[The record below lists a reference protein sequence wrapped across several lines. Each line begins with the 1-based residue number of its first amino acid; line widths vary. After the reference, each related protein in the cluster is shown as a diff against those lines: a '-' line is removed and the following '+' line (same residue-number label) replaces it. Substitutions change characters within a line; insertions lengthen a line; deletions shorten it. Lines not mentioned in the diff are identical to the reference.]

1 MSMFRVWFAIIT
13 VSFVS
18 IASSSNASSF
28 LLGKRFL
35 DFGNGAINLD
45 NVNFVNPRVEY
56 TVGLGSD
63 EGDWFRSYASG
74 NFQNIKELVSW
85 LDPEYR
91 ENEDFYVYKYF
102 AYIKFDD
109 FTLTIVPEKT
119 YIKLP
124 AYTVYMQVKET
135 NPEVLTKLQAFM
147 VQVCRNHYDTL
158 DLDLTDG
165 GCIDYEYDEEFF
177 QTVKD
182 KYPEVTD
189 ANVLEIKLGLENGR
203 DTYNNIVK

>member
-1 MSMFRVWFAIIT
+1 MFRVWVTIIT

-35 DFGNGAINLD
+35 DYGNGAINLD
-45 NVNFVNPRVEY
+45 NVLYVNPKVEY
-56 TVGLGSD
+56 SAGFASD
-63 EGDWFRSYASG
+63 EGDWFKTYRSS
-74 NFQNIKELVSW
+74 NFQGIKDIITW
-85 LDPEYR
+85 FEYR
-91 ENEDFYVYKYF
+91 DTEPFYIYKTS
-102 AYIKFDD
+102 ANIQFDD

-124 AYTVYMQVKET
+124 AYNVYMQVKET
-135 NPEVLTKLQAFM
+135 NPEVLTKLQTFM
-147 VQVCRNHYDTL
+147 VQVCLNHYDTL

-165 GCIDYEYDEEFF
+165 SCIDYEYNKEFF